1 MQELAQQSPID
12 SAADHPLFR
21 KAPVLRDLL
30 IYLWNNR
37 EKAVSEYAI
46 GIDVLGRK
54 PDFDPKYD
62 SAVRVHISRLRA
74 RLKDYYETAGAG
86 DPVRITIPPGE
97 YRLQIQ
103 AVETPS
109 TAPVPRDKW
118 KLAFSAAAIV
128 GALFLIDDIRLRL
141 APTAPTIDKFWQPMA
156 RKGRPVSIIVPAP
169 LFFRWDK
176 QPFVARDFRVSK
188 PEDSGL
194 SPIIESLKREH
205 GTPEVSHLYTIATD
219 TLAASAVSRHLED
232 RGVPAPIT
240 DTPAATINLLPSQD
254 AALFVGPSSSTGIR
268 DLMDK
273 LGFAFR
279 RSAAGVNSGLIDR
292 RAAAGTEISFP
303 VTAHSATRSTGHGLI
318 ARLPGKTP
326 DTSVL
331 IVGSV
336 YNPALAMVLTSPAE
350 LAQFD
355 EFLTA
360 NDAGKYFEAII
371 RYELDGNKVLDVR
384 PVAARKLLI
393 PQR

>member
-1 MQELAQQSPID
+1 MQDIAQQSPID
-12 SAADHPLFR
+12 SAADHALFR
-21 KAPVLRDLL
+21 KAPVLRELL

-37 EKAVSEYAI
+37 DKAVSEYAI

-62 SAVRVHISRLRA
+62 SAVRVHVSRLRA
-74 RLKDYYETAGAG
+74 RLKEYYESAGAG
-86 DPVRITIPPGE
+86 DPVRISIPPGE
-97 YRLQIQ
+97 YRLQMQ
-103 AVETPS
+103 AVES
-109 TAPVPRDKW
+109 QAAVPRNPW
-118 KLAFSAAAIV
+118 RLAFIGATV
-128 GALFLIDDIRLRL
+128 GGALLLIDDVRLRL
-141 APTAPTIDKFWQPMA
+141 APSAPTIEKFWQPMA
-156 RKGRPVSIIVPAP
+156 RKGRPVGIIVPAP
-169 LFFRWDK
+169 LFFRWEK

-188 PEDSGL
+188 PEDIGL
-194 SPIIESLKREH
+194 SPILESLRREH
-205 GTPEVSHLYTIATD
+205 GAPEVSHLYTIATD

-240 DTPAATINLLPSQD
+240 DTPAATINLLPSHD

-268 DLMDK
+268 DLMDQ

-292 RAAAGTEISFP
+292 RAPDVSFP
-303 VTAHSATRSTGHGLI
+303 VTAHSPTRSTGHGLI

-336 YNPALAMVLTSPAE
+336 YNPALAMVLTEPAE

-355 EFLTA
+355 EFLRA